1 MTTDVERHTR
11 ERKKETERDREKE
24 RQREEEKIYDPHHSA
39 AVYVFW
45 ILDKYLRS
53 QELHVKYCHS
63 LLPQIKQ
70 KAYF

>member
-1 MTTDVERHTR
+1 MWTLTTDVERHIR
-11 ERKKETERDREKE
+11 ERKKETERDREK
-24 RQREEEKIYDPHHSA
+24 REEEKIYDPHHSA
-39 AVYVFW
+39 AVYLFW

-63 LLPQIKQ
+63 VLLQIKQ